1 MPILKLTNYLNL
13 NTHPVRLSFRKERTG
28 GLVDYY
34 HAHQGL
40 ELLYVHEG
48 GGRAVVE
55 QQIIEMIPGLIL
67 VFKPYQLHRI
77 HVLPQPV
84 RPYIRSLFVL
94 EPDVLE
100 RSLEPFGRLQA
111 FLRRLWKDPLAPY
124 AFQSENPT
132 SGDLLLSLYEHRLE
146 SYEASP
152 ARLEEQLLFLTAFT
166 DYIRSACI
174 PVAAAPADQ
183 QGPKG
188 SAAAEK
194 MMAWVESHYARPF
207 ELAELARAVH
217 LSPNHASAVFR
228 KYVGSSIT
236 EYLAARRVRQACWL
250 LRTTD
255 LPVQEIGREV
265 GLGSFPYF
273 CQLFKKHVG
282 QSPHRFRKEG

>member
-1 MPILKLTNYLNL
+1 MSILKLTNYLNL
-13 NTHPVRLSFRKERTG
+13 NTHPIRLNFRKERTD

-48 GGRAVVE
+48 GGMAVVE
-55 QQIIEMIPGLIL
+55 QQIIEMSPGLIL
-67 VFKPYQLHRI
+67 IFKPYQLHRI
-77 HVLPQPV
+77 HVTPQPAQ
-84 RPYIRSLFVL
+84 PYIRSLFVL

-100 RSLEPFGRLQA
+100 QALTPFSGLQT
-111 FLRRLWKDPLAPY
+111 FLRMLWKDPLAPP
-124 AFQSENPT
+124 AFQSEDPAA
-132 SGDLLLSLYEHRLE
+132 GELLLGLHERRFE
-146 SYEASP
+146 SRPASP
-152 ARLEEQLLFLTAFT
+152 VQLEEQLLFLTAFT
-166 DYIRSACI
+166 DYIRSSCI
-174 PVAAAPADQ
+174 PVAAAPADR
-183 QGPKG
+183 PAPSG

-194 MMAWVESHYARPF
+194 MMAWVESHYAHPF

-228 KYVGSSIT
+228 KYVGSSLT
-236 EYLAARRVRQACWL
+236 EYLTARRIRQACWL
-250 LRTTD
+250 LRTTG

-265 GLGSFPYF
+265 GLGSFSYF